1 VATPIPFLIS
11 AVRINIYSPA
21 FFDVQ
26 SNIYREV
33 KKSGYYSKQRGCG
46 IESEERD
53 LLRGL
58 PK

>member
-1 VATPIPFLIS
+1 MATPIPFLIS

-33 KKSGYYSKQRGCG
+33 KKAG
-46 IESEERD
+46 IIVNK
-53 LLRGL
+53 GVVGW
-58 PK
+58 KAKK